1 MLGNV
6 APSYPPDQEGKQLI
20 QLQSLCVCVC
30 VCVLS
35 LQSCLTLC
43 NPMGCNPPGSSVHGD
58 SPGKKSGVGFHALL
72 QGVFLIQGSKL
83 QADSLPLSY
92 LGSPITVPRQI
103 FCFLLTVS
111 CSTNYLR
118 YSILHYKK
126 GFLFDN
132 FAHLLTNVSILSM
145 FNVG

>member
-6 APSYPPDQEGKQLI
+6 APSYPHDQEGKQMI
-20 QLQSLCVCVC
+20 HLQSFCVC

-43 NPMGCNPPGSSVHGD
+43 DPMGCSPPGSSVHGD
-58 SPGKKSGVGFHALL
+58 SPGKKSGVGGHALL
-72 QGVFLIQGSKL
+72 QGAVLIQGSKL
-83 QADSLPLSY
+83 QADSLPLSH
-92 LGSPITVPRQI
+92 LGSPITVHRQI
-103 FCFLLTVS
+103 FCFSLTVS

-126 GFLFDN
+126 AFCLI
-132 FAHLLTNVSILSM
+132 ILPTC
-145 FNVG
+145 